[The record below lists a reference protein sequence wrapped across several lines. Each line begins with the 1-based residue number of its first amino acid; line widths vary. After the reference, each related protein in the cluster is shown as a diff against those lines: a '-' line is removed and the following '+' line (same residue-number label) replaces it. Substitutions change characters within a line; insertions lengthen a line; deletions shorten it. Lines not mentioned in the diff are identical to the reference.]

1 MLWDDQVILALTT
14 DKKKKKHLLSVKV
27 LSNAGK
33 NKKELPK
40 TEEG

>member
-1 MLWDDQVILALTT
+1 VILALTT
-14 DKKKKKHLLSVKV
+14 DPKKKKNTFSVKV

-40 TEEG
+40 TKEG